1 MQTAGSSA
9 RFITKMLAFCKHKFY
24 IMAILLGT
32 AIFFTACEEGAK
44 TAPNST
50 NKNFPSQM
58 VMNARILQRD
68 SGRIKLRAT
77 APLIQKYDFVDSP
90 YVVAPRG
97 IAIDYFDPKKP
108 KTPGKISANYARL
121 NQLRQLYEARG
132 NVRVLTQDGQL
143 FTMQRVFWDQR
154 NGKIYTGDTVYIKD
168 KDGSSLVATGG
179 MRAKQDFS
187 EYTFFNT
194 RGDISTKKIPDQQK

>member
-1 MQTAGSSA
+1 
-9 RFITKMLAFCKHKFY
+9 
-24 IMAILLGT
+24 MAILFST
-32 AIFFTACEEGAK
+32 AIFFTACEEGGPA
-44 TAPNST
+44 TAQNS

-68 SGRIKLRAT
+68 SGQIKLRAT
-77 APLIQKYDFVDSP
+77 APVIQKYDFVDSP

-97 IAIDYFDPKKP
+97 ISIDYFDPKKSD
-108 KTPGKISANYARL
+108 KPGKISADYARM

-132 NVRVLTQDGQL
+132 NVRVLTQDGHL

-154 NGKIYTGDTVYIKD
+154 NGNIYTADTVYIKD

-187 EYTFFNT
+187 EYTFFKT
-194 RGDISTKKIPDQQK
+194 RGDISTQKIPEQQR